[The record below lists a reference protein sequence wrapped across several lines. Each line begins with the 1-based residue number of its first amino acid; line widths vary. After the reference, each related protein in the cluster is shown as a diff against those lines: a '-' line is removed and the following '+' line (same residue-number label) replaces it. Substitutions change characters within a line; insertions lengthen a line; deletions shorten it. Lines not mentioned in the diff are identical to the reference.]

1 MKHLIVMI
9 LIMSAVVSCKANKD
23 EATQIAETPGV
34 GPIQIPK
41 ERIYTASEMVI
52 GRRICS
58 ALKNKR
64 QLFESVGNQTEAFR
78 FKGEY
83 KGCAMTYP
91 QNLTEFTATIS
102 NATTSDL
109 QYISTTSRPY
119 DYFKDVVTD
128 QNGAMKAICENL
140 SVSSSV
146 SNTALSGG
154 SYVVV
159 NLLISEG
166 YDRFEVTKLS
176 KDASN
181 NYKAVSSEGVNILTQ
196 TSQTIPKFFG
206 VEKERTLYLPCS
218 NSKETSYNKQ
228 TWISAVTNF

>member
-1 MKHLIVMI
+1 MKKILAMI
-9 LIMSAVVSCKANKD
+9 IISTVVVSCKTNKD

-34 GPIQIPK
+34 GPIQIQK
-41 ERIYTASEMVI
+41 ERIYTDSEMVI
-52 GRRICS
+52 GRRICK

-64 QLFESVGNQTEAFR
+64 QLFEGVTNQAEAFR

-91 QNLTEFTATIS
+91 QNLAEFSATIS

-109 QYISTTSRPY
+109 QYIATSSRPY

-128 QNGAMKAICENL
+128 QNGAMKTICENL
-140 SVSSSV
+140 AASSSV
-146 SNTALSGG
+146 SNTTLNGS
-154 SYVVV
+154 SYVIV

-166 YDRFEVTKLS
+166 FDRFEATKLS

-181 NYKAVSSEGVNILTQ
+181 NYKAVSSEAVNILTQ
-196 TSQTIPKFFG
+196 TSQIIPKFFG

-218 NSKETSYNKQ
+218 NSSETSYNKQ
-228 TWISAVTNF
+228 TWVAAVTNF

>member
-1 MKHLIVMI
+1 MKYLFTTIF
-9 LIMSAVVSCKANKD
+9 LAATLVSCKAHKD
-23 EATQIAETPGV
+23 AATEVAQTPGV
-34 GPIQIPK
+34 GPIQISK
-41 ERIYTASEMVI
+41 ERIFTDSEMVI
-52 GRRICS
+52 GRRICN

-64 QLFESVGNQTEAFR
+64 QLFEGLTTQNEAFR

-83 KGCAMTYP
+83 KGCSMSFP
-91 QNLTEFTATIS
+91 QNLTEFTANIS

-109 QYISTTSRPY
+109 QYIATSSRPY
-119 DYFKDVVTD
+119 DYFKDVLTD
-128 QNGAMKAICENL
+128 QNGAMKSICENL
-140 SVSSSV
+140 SVSNSV
-146 SNTALSGG
+146 SNYSLSGS
-154 SYVVV
+154 SYVIV

-176 KDASN
+176 KDTNN

-218 NSKETSYNKQ
+218 NSSQTSYNKQ
-228 TWISAVTNF
+228 TWIAAVTNF